1 MSLLVAIAIVV
12 IFAVILALAAIVLVQ
27 LKQDAA
33 PGSPVDEFCGGVEG
47 LDEIHTL
54 FDGVY
59 ARWNGVGPWSAPPDL
74 PQDESRGVW
83 ERERRYAKLG
93 WLITDIMLR
102 AWNWAYSL
110 VPKRFRGQ

>member
-1 MSLLVAIAIVV
+1 MSGYSIIRFSIISTLSVSIR
-12 IFAVILALAAIVLVQ
+12 
-27 LKQDAA
+27 KCSNE
-33 PGSPVDEFCGGVEG
+33 GSG
-47 LDEIHTL
+47 
-54 FDGVY
+54 
-59 ARWNGVGPWSAPPDL
+59 
-74 PQDESRGVW
+74 

>member
-1 MSLLVAIAIVV
+1 
-12 IFAVILALAAIVLVQ
+12 
-27 LKQDAA
+27 
-33 PGSPVDEFCGGVEG
+33 
-47 LDEIHTL
+47 
-54 FDGVY
+54 VY

-74 PQDESRGVW
+74 PQDESRVW

-102 AWNWAYSL
+102 TWDWACSL